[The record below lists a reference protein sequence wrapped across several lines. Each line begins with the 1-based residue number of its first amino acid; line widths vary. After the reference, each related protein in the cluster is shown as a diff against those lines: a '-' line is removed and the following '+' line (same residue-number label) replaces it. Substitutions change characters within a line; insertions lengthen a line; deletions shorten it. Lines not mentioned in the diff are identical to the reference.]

1 MITHLSAPGAYR
13 SSDVCSQSAAY
24 KFLGLAFG
32 PMKKKI
38 VFNIY
43 NNLIP
48 SCSFLFLEDLT
59 FFTETFSLS
68 TEFFDFSWYTYN
80 EVVNVQ
86 CCIVHQSLHYGQLV
100 MKWKIISRYHKGWQ
114 HNY

>member
-1 MITHLSAPGAYR
+1 MMITHLSAPGAYR

-59 FFTETFSLS
+59 FFTETSV
-68 TEFFDFSWYTYN
+68 Y
-80 EVVNVQ
+80 Q
-86 CCIVHQSLHYGQLV
+86 QSFLILV
-100 MKWKIISRYHKGWQ
+100 DIHIMKL
-114 HNY
+114 